1 MGRFK
6 SVERAPAGRTI
17 QINLRGKVYEGTY
30 CLNGPMI
37 TVDTLLFGTKRQ
49 LVGDH
54 APEALAKLMLA
65 ELVDDALCNNAPRF
79 AGG

>member
-6 SVERAPAGRTI
+6 SVERTPAGRTV
-17 QINLRGKVYEGTY
+17 QINVRGENFEGTY
-30 CLNGPMI
+30 CVNGPMI

-65 ELVDDALCNNAPRF
+65 ELLDDALCNNAARF
-79 AGG
+79 ADR